1 LPGYLKAFDVGM
13 LPYKLNT
20 QVINSN
26 PKKLREYLAG
36 GKPVVSVRVREV
48 EKYDHL
54 VHIADTNEQF
64 VEALE
69 DAIRTDDDGRAV
81 ERIKAM
87 RGESWD
93 AKVDIIGETVRASIP
108 EVVS

>member
-1 LPGYLKAFDVGM
+1 MP
-13 LPYKLNT
+13 NT

-48 EKYDHL
+48 ERYERL
-54 VHIADTNEQF
+54 VHIADSREQF

-69 DAIRTDDDGRAV
+69 DAIRTDDDGRAR
-81 ERIKAM
+81 ERIEAM

-93 AKVDIIGETVRASIP
+93 ARIDTIGETVRSRIP

>member
-1 LPGYLKAFDVGM
+1 M

-48 EKYDHL
+48 ERYEHL
-54 VHIADTNEQF
+54 VHIADSRDQF
-64 VEALE
+64 VEAVQV
-69 DAIRTDDDGRAV
+69 AIRTDDDERAD
-81 ERIKAM
+81 ERIESM
-87 RGESWD
+87 RVESWD
-93 AKVDIIGETVRASIP
+93 ARVESIGETVRGSIP